1 MWAERRGL
9 APPSISKWRRRR
21 TRQTMAFRPSH
32 RTHLTERTH
41 FADQPHKSRPPRRRH
56 TSRPPRLLHTLRPT
70 PRRPRL
76 LRFSSRPPPLRIR
89 SLARDAGRSRAMTG
103 VLLILIHTFG
113 YISKHQLVDLRRCC
127 ERPRHQLENPSTL
140 RPAHGRPVRCRWL
153 WSGHTEPNFVHC
165 ESVPQEGGRATRPA
179 L

>member
-1 MWAERRGL
+1 MILFSFSDRTNL
-9 APPSISKWRRRR
+9 ARL
-21 TRQTMAFRPSH
+21 ADD
-32 RTHLTERTH
+32 THL
-41 FADQPHKSRPPRRRH
+41 A
-56 TSRPPRLLHTLRPT
+56 RLAYYIRSA
-70 PRRPRL
+70 RRPDALDFCDSAVVL
-76 LRFSSRPPPLRIR
+76 LPSSDSHTVI

-103 VLLILIHTFG
+103 VNLIILIHTFG

-140 RPAHGRPVRCRWL
+140 RPAHGRPVRWL

>member
-1 MWAERRGL
+1 MQRPRLPKTDNQDVLGWSAC
-9 APPSISKWRRRR
+9 SIFGRWKYCHDFIFI
-21 TRQTMAFRPSH
+21 FR
-32 RTHLTERTH
+32 
-41 FADQPHKSRPPRRRH
+41 PHKSRPPRRRH

-70 PRRPRL
+70 PRCPRL
-76 LRFSSRPPPLRIR
+76 LRFSSRPPPLFGFTVI

-103 VLLILIHTFG
+103 VNLIILIHTFG

-140 RPAHGRPVRCRWL
+140 RPAHGRPVRWL